1 MSNGIAKSID
11 PEVLAL
17 YNSGAE
23 KNRLRSDLGLIEFAR
38 TCELLLEK
46 LPPAPAVVYDIGGG
60 YGEYSWWLA
69 SRGYQVHLFDLSE
82 KNIEMACEL
91 GAEYP
96 GARLAG
102 MHVADARSIPLASE
116 SADAVLLFGPLYHIM
131 EKQERHL
138 ALEECRRLLKPGGV
152 LFAAGITR
160 YATLLW
166 ATTTY
171 GTTNELIGE
180 PEFMEM
186 VEHELKTGQHI
197 RNPKSSYG
205 GMGRSFFCL
214 PKELGEEIESAGFR
228 NADVRGVIG
237 PAWLVPNL
245 TEQWKDEARRKHI
258 MRIVRLTEKEEA
270 LLGLSTHIVAI
281 AVK

>member
-11 PEVLAL
+11 PEVLAS
-17 YNSGAE
+17 YNAGAE
-23 KNRLRSDLGLIEFAR
+23 MNRFRSDLGLIEFAR

-46 LPPAPAVVYDIGGG
+46 LPPAPAVIYDFGGG

-69 SRGYQVHLFDLSE
+69 SHGYDVHLFDLSE
-82 KNIEMACEL
+82 RNIEMARDL
-91 GAEYP
+91 GTEYP
-96 GARLAG
+96 DAQLAE
-102 MHVADARSIPLASE
+102 MCVADARSIHLPDE
-116 SADAVLLFGPLYHIM
+116 SADAVLLFGPLYHIV
-131 EKQERHL
+131 ERQERRL
-138 ALEECRRLLKPGGV
+138 ALNECKRLLKPGGV

-171 GTTNELIGE
+171 GVSNEFIGE
-180 PEFMEM
+180 PEFMAM

-197 RNPKSSYG
+197 KNPRSAYR
-205 GMGRSFFCL
+205 GMGRSYFCL
-214 PKELGEEIESAGFR
+214 PKELGEEIELAGFR
-228 NADVRGVIG
+228 DPDIRGVIG

-245 TEQWKDEARRKHI
+245 TEQWMDEARREYI
-258 MRIVRLTEKEEA
+258 MRIVRLTEREEA
-270 LLGLSTHIVAI
+270 IMGLSTHIVAI

>member
-11 PEVLAL
+11 PDVLAS
-17 YNSGAE
+17 YNAGAE
-23 KNRLRSDLGLIEFAR
+23 KNRLRFDLGLIEFAR

-46 LPPAPAVVYDIGGG
+46 LPPAPAVIYDIGGG

-69 SRGYQVHLFDLSE
+69 SHGYEVHLFDLSE
-82 KNIEMACEL
+82 KNIEMAAEF

-96 GARLAG
+96 DVHLAEVR
-102 MHVADARSIPLASE
+102 VADARSIPLADE
-116 SADAVLLFGPLYHIM
+116 SADAVLLFGPLYHVV
-131 EKQERHL
+131 EKQERLL

-171 GTTNELIGE
+171 GATNELIGE
-180 PEFMEM
+180 PEFMDM

-197 RNPKSSYG
+197 RNPKSAYR

-214 PKELGEEIESAGFR
+214 PKELVEEI
-228 NADVRGVIG
+228 
-237 PAWLVPNL
+237 
-245 TEQWKDEARRKHI
+245 
-258 MRIVRLTEKEEA
+258 
-270 LLGLSTHIVAI
+270 
-281 AVK
+281 

>member
-1 MSNGIAKSID
+1 MNDENAKSID
-11 PEVLAL
+11 PEVLAS
-17 YNSGAE
+17 YNAGAE
-23 KNRLRSDLGLIEFAR
+23 KNRLRADLGLLEFAR
-38 TCELLLEK
+38 TCELLVEK
-46 LPPAPAVVYDIGGG
+46 LPPAPAVICDIGGG

-69 SRGYQVHLFDLSE
+69 SRGHQVHLFDLSE
-82 KNIEMACEL
+82 KNIQMASEL
-91 GAEYP
+91 GEEYP
-96 GARLAG
+96 DAHLAG
-102 MHVADARSIPLASE
+102 IRVADARSIPLADE
-116 SADAVLLFGPLYHIM
+116 SADAALLFGPLYHIV
-131 EKQERHL
+131 EKQERQL
-138 ALEECRRLLKPGGV
+138 ALEECRRLLKPGGI

-171 GTTNELIGE
+171 GASNELIGE
-180 PEFMEM
+180 PEFMAM

-197 RNPKSSYG
+197 KNPKSSYS

-214 PKELGEEIESAGFR
+214 PKELKEEIESAGFR
-228 NADVRGVIG
+228 DADIRGVIG

-245 TEQWKDEARRKHI
+245 TEQWKDEARREHI
-258 MRIVRLTEKEEA
+258 MRIVRLTEKEES